1 MLPGPSLADLT
12 GSLAVGAR
20 VSVHRG
26 RTTTVV
32 DLPVRDVK
40 LEATDRRSVRRQLT
54 VTTTSDYVPSSPLDP
69 VNNFG
74 HRLHAWQVI
83 ENTVGKRW
91 EIDLGWFLIE
101 EWEEDAASG
110 TMEIRA
116 VDLTRL
122 IETDVAAWPSSP
134 PKNQRLRAELQR
146 LAGNQVPIILDSK
159 SDPLVDQ
166 TLQFETDRMA
176 NLADLCAAHGL
187 DMGMK
192 PDGYLHFWPYTNNVV
207 ATYSA
212 SDLILDASRAS
223 QERKANRYLAVG
235 SKSESV
241 KGKDGKS
248 TQKETRWSFEAKLT
262 VPPFDTAYGVVRD
275 RIEVQSATSQ
285 AMVTKAAN
293 DAQRKGAA
301 VLGFRK
307 FLIAPDLRL
316 EYGDVAMF
324 IPPDGPVKG
333 RVVAFSAPVSGAGQQ
348 RVDIEIIG

>member
-1 MLPGPSLADLT
+1 MFPGPTLADLT

-26 RTTTVV
+26 RTTLVE
-32 DLPVRDVK
+32 DLPVEDVK

-54 VTTTSDYVPSSPLDP
+54 VTTTSDFVPSAPLDP
-69 VNNFG
+69 VNNYG
-74 HRLHAWQVI
+74 HRLHAWQVL
-83 ENTVGKRW
+83 ENPQGRRW
-91 EIDLGWFLIE
+91 EIDLGWFHIE
-101 EWEEDAASG
+101 WWGEKQATG
-110 TMEIRA
+110 RMEIRA

-122 IETDVAAWPSSP
+122 IETDEMAWPSSP
-134 PKNQRLRAELQR
+134 PKNQRLQAELQR
-146 LAGNQVPIILDSK
+146 LAGSQVPIILDSK
-159 SDPLVDQ
+159 SNPLVDQ
-166 TLQFETDRMA
+166 TLQFQTDRMA

-192 PDGYLHFWPYTNNVV
+192 PDGYLHFWPYTDQVV
-207 ATYSA
+207 ATYTA
-212 SDLILDASRAS
+212 KDLIVDGSRES

-235 SKSESV
+235 SKTEGSGD
-241 KGKDGKS
+241 KA
-248 TQKETRWSFEAKLT
+248 KETRWSFEAKLT
-262 VPPFDTAYGVVRD
+262 APPFDADYGIVRE

-301 VLGFRK
+301 VLGFRS

-316 EYGDVAMF
+316 ECGDVAMF
-324 IPPDGPVKG
+324 IPEDGPVKG
-333 RVVAFSAPVSGAGQQ
+333 RVTAFSAPVTGTGEQ